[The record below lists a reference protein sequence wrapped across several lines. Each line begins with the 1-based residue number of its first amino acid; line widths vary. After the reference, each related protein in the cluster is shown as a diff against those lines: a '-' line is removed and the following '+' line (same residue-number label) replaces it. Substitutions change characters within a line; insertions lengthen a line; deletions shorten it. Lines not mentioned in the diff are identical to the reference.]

1 MRRWPVLAVLLVVG
15 CGSAPAGAAR
25 FSASPSA
32 DPSGA
37 AREASQAAA
46 EPLFAVLEPGGDFA
60 LMRND
65 VVAIVRVDGTA
76 RAKASF
82 KPRRLPQVGE
92 GLTLPQPEARTA
104 GGRVFF
110 ADGAGVI
117 RSLGSD
123 GAQSEVTRFPL
134 TGPQQALSFAVSP
147 DGGRLMG
154 AVLDFP
160 PATTS
165 IGQAAASPPTGAY
178 SLELFNA
185 VAGAPAVSA
194 QRKAWPA
201 AVRLPGDLLSVV
213 GWSASSAMATVD
225 TSPVAQYKT
234 EGRQMFGH
242 VAEIDGSGK
251 AGLMVGGSDCQPW
264 TVLPDETV
272 LCDRGGHQDVSIRS
286 RGGQVLFQLR
296 SAPDLQYVNLTL
308 SPDGSKVAY
317 VEALSR
323 RVFVIGQDN
332 RPTELPAS
340 FQPQGWLT
348 STTLVGLTGQGSGH
362 MALVRLGN
370 PRRVIDLGFKGFFV
384 GALPAS

>member
-1 MRRWPVLAVLLVVG
+1 MRRWPVLAILLLLG
-15 CGSAPAGAAR
+15 CSSAPAGAPR
-25 FSASPSA
+25 PSASSSSDA
-32 DPSGA
+32 S
-37 AREASQAAA
+37 AREASQAGP

-76 RAKASF
+76 KAKASF

-92 GLTLPQPEARTA
+92 GLTLPQPEARA
-104 GGRVFF
+104 AAGRVFF
-110 ADGAGVI
+110 ADGAGMI
-117 RSLGSD
+117 RSLGGD
-123 GAQSEVTRFPL
+123 GTQSEVTRFPL

-147 DGGRLMG
+147 DGARLMG

-165 IGQAAASPPTGAY
+165 IGQAAASSPSGGY

-194 QRKAWPA
+194 QRWAWPA
-201 AVRLPGDLLSVV
+201 SVRLPGDLLSVV

-242 VAEIDGSGK
+242 VAEIDGTGRTR
-251 AGLMVGGSDCQPW
+251 LMVGGSDCQPW

-272 LCDRGGHQDVSIRS
+272 LCDRGGNQNVSVRS

-308 SPDGSKVAY
+308 SPDGSSVAY

-323 RVFVIGQDN
+323 RVFVMGRDN
-332 RPTELPAS
+332 RAIELPAS

-348 STTLVGLTGQGSGH
+348 STTLVGLTAQGSGH
-362 MALVRLGN
+362 MALVRLSN
-370 PRRVIDLGFKGFFV
+370 PRRVIDLGFRGFFV
-384 GALPAS
+384 GALPSG

>member
-1 MRRWPVLAVLLVVG
+1 
-15 CGSAPAGAAR
+15 
-25 FSASPSA
+25 
-32 DPSGA
+32 
-37 AREASQAAA
+37 
-46 EPLFAVLEPGGDFA
+46 
-60 LMRND
+60 MRND

-92 GLTLPQPEARTA
+92 GLTLPQPEARIA
-104 GGRVFF
+104 AGRVFF
-110 ADGAGVI
+110 ADGAGVV
-117 RSLGSD
+117 RSLDSD
-123 GAQSEVTRFPL
+123 GAQNEVTRFPL
-134 TGPQQALSFAVSP
+134 TGSQQALSFAVSP

-154 AVLDFP
+154 AVLNFP
-160 PATTS
+160 PATSS
-165 IGQAAASPPTGAY
+165 IGQSAASPPTAAS

-185 VAGAPAVSA
+185 VAGGPAASA
-194 QRKAWPA
+194 QRKVWPA
-201 AVRLPGDLLSVV
+201 SVSLPGDLLSLV

-225 TSPVAQYKT
+225 TRPVAQYKT

-242 VAEIDGSGK
+242 VAEVDATGK

-272 LCDRGGHQDVSIRS
+272 LCDQGGNQNVSVRS
-286 RGGQVLFQLR
+286 RGGQALFQLR

-323 RVFVIGQDN
+323 RVFVTGRDI
-332 RPTELPAS
+332 RPIELPAT

>member
-1 MRRWPVLAVLLVVG
+1 VLAVLLLAG
-15 CGSAPAGAAR
+15 CSSAPAGGAR
-25 FSASPSA
+25 PSASPRSDA
-32 DPSGA
+32 SGA
-37 AREASQAAA
+37 GRAASQPGA

-65 VVAIVRVDGTA
+65 VVAIVKVDGTA

-92 GLTLPQPEARTA
+92 GLTLPQPEARA
-104 GGRVFF
+104 AAGRVFF
-110 ADGAGVI
+110 ADGAGVV
-117 RSLGSD
+117 RSLSSD
-123 GAQSEVTRFPL
+123 GSQSEVTQFPL
-134 TGPQQALSFAVSP
+134 TSSQQALSFAVSP
-147 DGGRLMG
+147 DGGKLMG

-165 IGQAAASPPTGAY
+165 IRQAAASPPTGSY
-178 SLELFNA
+178 SLDLFNA
-185 VAGAPAVSA
+185 AAGASAVSS

-201 AVRLPGDLLSVV
+201 SVRLPGDLLSVV
-213 GWSASSAMATVD
+213 GWSSSSAMATVD

-242 VAEIDGSGK
+242 VAEVDGAGK

-272 LCDRGGHQDVSIRS
+272 LCDRGGNQDVSVRS
-286 RGGQVLFQLR
+286 RGGDVLFQLR

-323 RVFVIGQDN
+323 RVFVVGRDS
-332 RPTELPAS
+332 RPTELPAT

-362 MALVRLGN
+362 MALLRLGS
-370 PRRVIDLGFKGFFV
+370 PRRVIDLGFRGFFV
-384 GALPAS
+384 GALSEG